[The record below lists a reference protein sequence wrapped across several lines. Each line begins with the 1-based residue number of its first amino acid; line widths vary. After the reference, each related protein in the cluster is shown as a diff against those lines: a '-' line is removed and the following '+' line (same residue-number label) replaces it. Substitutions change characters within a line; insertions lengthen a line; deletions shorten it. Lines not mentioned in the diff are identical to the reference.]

1 MFVLLSFIMRR
12 VLDALVRMPCTAGA
26 SPLVRLCCQCR
37 NRGLFGFLIVMLG
50 SGFALRKRN
59 RIRRSQ
65 ARDGCTHG
73 GRAWLYPPASDTPAH
88 HVCPCSSRAIF
99 PPLSDAQ

>member
-1 MFVLLSFIMRR
+1 MLWFEP
-12 VLDALVRMPCTAGA
+12 DTQQGHP
-26 SPLVRLCCQCR
+26 PLVRLCCQCR
-37 NRGLFGFLIVMLG
+37 NRVLFGFLIVKLR

-88 HVCPCSSRAIF
+88 HVCPRSSRAIF
-99 PPLSDAQ
+99 PPLSDAR